1 METTNK
7 NYDLKNYE
15 DVLRF
20 VKERY
25 DYKYTDEEQ
34 EVIATMIYMLHN
46 EVRNTCYDYDDIEEY
61 DGLNFEIERIEP
73 FEHYVVT
80 IDKDEEYR
88 LFLNEEA
95 RERYAKEI
103 ASEYAEEKISEVDKA
118 FPYMAEYIDEDKLI
132 KDILLDAPSLIGLYD
147 GNEYNVNIN
156 GEDVYLYRLN

>member
-1 METTNK
+1 MEPTNK
-7 NYDLKNYE
+7 NYDLKNYK

-25 DYKYTDEEQ
+25 DCKYRDDEQ
-34 EVIATMIYMLHN
+34 EIIAIMIYMLYN
-46 EVRNTCYDYDDIEEY
+46 EVQDSDYSYNDIEEY
-61 DGLNFEIERIEP
+61 DGLDFKIVEEET

-80 IDKDEEYR
+80 INNDEEYR

-95 RERYAKEI
+95 MERYAKEI

-132 KDILLDAPSLIGLYD
+132 KDILLDAPSLIATYD
-147 GNEYNVNIN
+147 GNEYENVVDGYDI
-156 GEDVYLYRLN
+156 YLYRLN

>member
-1 METTNK
+1 METKNN

-25 DYKYTDEEQ
+25 NRYTDEEQ
-34 EVIATMIYMLHN
+34 EVIAMTIYTLYN
-46 EVRNTCYDYDDIEEY
+46 EVRNTGYDYEDIEEY

-88 LFLNEEA
+88 LFLNEGA
-95 RERYAKEI
+95 MERYAKEI
-103 ASEYAEEKISEVDKA
+103 ASEYAEERISEVDKA
-118 FPYMAEYIDEDKLI
+118 FPYMAEYIDEDRLI
-132 KDILLDAPSLIGLYD
+132 EDIMLDTPSLIGLYD
-147 GNEYNVNIN
+147 GNEYSVNIN